1 MASKERTTVSK
12 TSPVPADDHWERL
25 RRTRDTI
32 RVMDGRR
39 GDVRVNEIKRLIAD
53 NRPAVF
59 SQRIPSTLDIY
70 IKAVWWTFPSVRRR
84 KTLRPIVENSSGH
97 KLLNETDIV
106 IIITFVI
113 TMTVIYTRPL
123 IRDYACTRPL
133 CI

>member
-70 IKAVWWTFPSVRRR
+70 IKAVWWTFSSVRR